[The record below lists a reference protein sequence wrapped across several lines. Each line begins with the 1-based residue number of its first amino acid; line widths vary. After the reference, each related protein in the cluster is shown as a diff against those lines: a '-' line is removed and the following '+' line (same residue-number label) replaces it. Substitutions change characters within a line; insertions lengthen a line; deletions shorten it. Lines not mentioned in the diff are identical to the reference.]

1 MSRLSRPL
9 LRIATRQD
17 MLALFNSLDREDKEA
32 MGIAYLGSERMLL
45 GLRHVAGFGDSV
57 AVPVARI
64 ARDAIMLGA
73 SAVVIAHNH
82 PDGDTRPSAA
92 DLSLTRRLAQGL
104 AALDVM
110 LLDHLILGCGS
121 VLSLREQGML

>member
-1 MSRLSRPL
+1 VYGLPRPP
-9 LRIATRQD
+9 LRIVTRRD
-17 MLALFNSLDREDKEA
+17 ALGLFGGLDRRDKEA

-45 GLRHVAGFGDSV
+45 GLRHIAGRHDSV
-57 AVPVARI
+57 TVPVARI
-64 ARDAIMLGA
+64 ARDAILMEA
-73 SAVVIAHNH
+73 SAVLIAHNH

-110 LLDHLILGCGS
+110 LLDHLILGSGR
-121 VLSLREQGML
+121 VLSFREEGLV

>member
-1 MSRLSRPL
+1 MSRFARPL

-17 MLALFNSLDREDKEA
+17 TLALFNSLDREDKEA

-82 PDGDTRPSAA
+82 PDGDPRPSAA

-121 VLSLREQGML
+121 VLSLREQGIL

>member
-1 MSRLSRPL
+1 MYRLPRRP
-9 LRIATRQD
+9 LRIATRRD
-17 MLALFNSLDREDKEA
+17 ALALFGGLDRGDKEA

-45 GLRHVAGFGDSV
+45 GLRHVAGRHDSV
-57 AVPVARI
+57 TVPVARI
-64 ARDAIMLGA
+64 AHDAILLGA
-73 SAVVIAHNH
+73 SAVLIAHNH

-110 LLDHLILGCGS
+110 LLDHLILGGGR
-121 VLSLREQGML
+121 VLSLREEGLV